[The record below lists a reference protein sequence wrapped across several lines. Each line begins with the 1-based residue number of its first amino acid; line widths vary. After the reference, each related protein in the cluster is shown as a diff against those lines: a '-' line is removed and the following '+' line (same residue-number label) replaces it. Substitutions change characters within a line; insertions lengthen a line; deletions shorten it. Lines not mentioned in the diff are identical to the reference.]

1 MNNNSWIIWDHEIA
15 NLFLEWEDQ
24 LWTKEYVDQIFSII
38 ENLSSG
44 ELRWGFNIWL
54 YWWWGSGKTSII
66 NSLLE
71 KIKKN
76 ETINKKFEII
86 DFDSWKY
93 SKDDLRRSFLMKMLD
108 DPQDIEKLEEKIY
121 KIVTNSKEKNEIS
134 RKKILMYVA
143 ISIIIWSFWWCSREI
158 IVSKF
163 SIFNQCNRQFSAF
176 VSIVSIIAA
185 IGKELIDK
193 FKETITIKNTVSF
206 TKNSIF
212 STEEFEKEFKNILI
226 GQWYSNKYKDKKI
239 LFVFDNIDRC
249 EPETVKEILM
259 TIKTFLNQDNCIFV
273 LPIDYNSVCKHYH
286 KDYTQW
292 DEYLRKV
299 FNLWIHITKPQYDKL
314 YQLVEKIIENNKRKI
329 QLWITNEEV
338 QEISYVLASIFADNP
353 RKIKQFL
360 NKLWAEH
367 ILYRK
372 KKPILSLLKK
382 LLLEQETPEIFKYL
396 NNNLSYAQEIINMLE
411 SFWGDYKKYK
421 DDISK
426 NTYEIY
432 KDIPE
437 ISKKDLCLLHEL
449 SIIKDKLPLFDW
461 NKEYL
466 VGLLK
471 QPNQIIDY
479 IKQNKDKKVMKSF
492 IEENISLVRKS
503 FSHAR
508 DVLNMFIYYT
518 AELWIDQKLFSR
530 MFKKWSMFYEVFD
543 LDNSFCNNTN
553 RDILFRFVNNIST
566 ENIKNLGTNFANWFV
581 RLILSVYDENV
592 EYFDKLVEEKKEYL
606 IKIPMLEQMF
616 FDVNQTN
623 LEQESVESSV
633 FKFLYK
639 YVDFISDSFARNLI
653 TQIPKSI
660 SSLGGWRVNNIIKII
675 SNKKEINNNM
685 LKSILNNEEFNLVY
699 VQNYADLTYKLV
711 TDNYLLY
718 SYTVLKHSDDIEEN
732 IVKNLINIY
741 QYCWGNQKIQTD
753 IKDCFKKDIE
763 IYWAYN
769 WPYTDFVINQNIEEL
784 LTLMIQIT
792 KNDKNWDRNWF
803 TDTKINEI
811 IQKIQ
816 RRDDNL
822 EIIKAIRINHIS
834 RDLLIKN
841 FENNSLW
848 ELYNKIKY
856 IKNHE
861 FKINKIDRK
870 NIWHM
875 SESKIQLLL
884 QENNIT
890 NLDVV
895 CDFLINNKEFIE
907 FVDNNEVK
915 KILSEYPIE
924 NFKTLLTA
932 DIYESYNNKIKEA
945 LDVLKYIKK

>member
-1 MNNNSWIIWDHEIA
+1 MNNSWIIWDHEIA

-38 ENLSSG
+38 KSLSSE
-44 ELRWGFNIWL
+44 ELKWGFNIWL

-71 KIKKN
+71 KIREDKS
-76 ETINKKFEII
+76 TNKKFEII
-86 DFDSWKY
+86 NFDSWKY
-93 SKDDLRRSFLMKMLD
+93 SKDDLRRGVLIKMLD
-108 DPQDIEKLEEKIY
+108 DSKDIEKLEESIY
-121 KIVTNSKEKNEIS
+121 KIVTKSKESNHIS
-134 RKKILMYVA
+134 RTKILIYVG
-143 ISIIIWSFWWCSREI
+143 ISILIWLVWWYLRNV
-158 IVSKF
+158 IVSKL
-163 SIFNQCNRQFSAF
+163 FNQCNWQFTAF

-193 FKETITIKNTVSF
+193 FKETITVKNTVSL

-212 STEEFEKEFKNILI
+212 STEEFEKEFKDILI

-286 KDYTQW
+286 KDYTQG
-292 DEYLRKV
+292 DEYLRKI

-329 QLWITNEEV
+329 QLWITDEEV
-338 QEISYVLASIFADNP
+338 QEISYILASIFADNP

-367 ILYRK
+367 ILYKK

-382 LLLEQETPEIFKYL
+382 LLLEQETTELFKYL

-411 SFWGDYKKYK
+411 SFWGDHKKYK
-421 DDISK
+421 EDIVK

-449 SIIKDKLPLFDW
+449 SIIKDNLPLFDW

-466 VGLLK
+466 MGLLK
-471 QPNQIIDY
+471 QPNQIVDY

-543 LDNSFCNNTN
+543 LDNNFFNIIN

-566 ENIKNLGTNFANWFV
+566 KNIENLGMNFANWFMK
-581 RLILSVYDENV
+581 LLLSVYDENI
-592 EYFDKLVEEKKEYL
+592 EYFDKMIEEKKEYL

-616 FDVNQTN
+616 LDVNQTN
-623 LEQESVESSV
+623 LEQEVIDSPV
-633 FKFLYK
+633 FKLVYK
-639 YVDFISDSFARNLI
+639 YTDFISDGFIRSLM
-653 TQIPKSI
+653 TQIPQSI
-660 SSLGGWRVNNIIKII
+660 SSLWSWKTNNIIKII
-675 SNKKEINNNM
+675 NNREKLNNN
-685 LKSILNNEEFNLVY
+685 ILNITKTLTNEQFNLAY
-699 VQNYADLTYKLV
+699 IQNYGNATYKLV
-711 TDNYLLY
+711 TDNYL
-718 SYTVLKHSDDIEEN
+718 SYAHIILQHSDNIEKN
-732 IVKNLINIY
+732 IIENLINIY
-741 QYCWGNQKIQTD
+741 QHCWGNQKIQTD
-753 IKDCFKKDIE
+753 IKDCFKNDIE
-763 IYWAYN
+763 INWAYD
-769 WPYTDFVINQNIEEL
+769 WPYTDFIISQNIEEL
-784 LTLMIQIT
+784 LILMIQIT
-792 KNDKNWDRNWF
+792 KNDENWDRNWF

-816 RRDDNL
+816 RKDEKIDL
-822 EIIKAIRINHIS
+822 IKSIRINHIS
-834 RDLLIKN
+834 RDILIKN

-856 IKNHE
+856 MKDHE
-861 FKINKIDRK
+861 FKINKTDRK
-870 NIWHM
+870 NIWHIF
-875 SESKIQLLL
+875 ESKIQLLF
-884 QENNIT
+884 QESNIT

-907 FVDNNEVK
+907 FIDNNEVK
-915 KILSEYPIE
+915 RLLTEYPIE
-924 NFKTLLTA
+924 NFKTSLTA
-932 DIYESYNNKIKEA
+932 DVYESYNNKIKEA
-945 LDVLKYIKK
+945 LTILKHTKK